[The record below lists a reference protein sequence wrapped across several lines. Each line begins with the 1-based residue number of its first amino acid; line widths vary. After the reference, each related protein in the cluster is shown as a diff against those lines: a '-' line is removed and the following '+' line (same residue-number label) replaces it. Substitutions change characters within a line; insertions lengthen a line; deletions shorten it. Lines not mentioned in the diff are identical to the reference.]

1 MLVEPL
7 VQGQLELK
15 SKALGASERSLRLTG
30 LYSHPRVIPG
40 PKLSISDLVSLSLQ
54 LLQLSQS
61 SETPVMNENC

>member
-40 PKLSISDLVSLSLQ
+40 PKLSIIRSGVIVS
-54 LLQLSQS
+54 
-61 SETPVMNENC
+61 TVVTVVPVIRNTCNE